1 MFSSW
6 TTTEQ
11 WRKWTVPWQEKYCCT
26 LAKLSLHVMWQC
38 RQWLKVGTLEP
49 HVLALCLRTSYL
61 TFLFFSV
68 RISKM
73 GIIKWPDLMRLLG
86 VTSAESSLLAVTVV
100 TDSAAWVPPCTSY
113 WTQVAAQE
121 VPGWGRG
128 CCRPL
133 GCGMRKWDSKA
144 RVWAAEHLQWQ
155 AQSLRLKAGARHF
168 MFLDIYLSC
177 RIHLEKYK

>member
-11 WRKWTVPWQEKYCCT
+11 WRKWTVPWQEEYCCT

-49 HVLALCLRTSYL
+49 HVLALWLRTSYL
-61 TFLFFSV
+61 TFLSFSV

-121 VPGWGRG
+121 VPDGAVAVVAPWVVGWGNG
-128 CCRPL
+128 TAKP
-133 GCGMRKWDSKA
+133 GF
-144 RVWAAEHLQWQ
+144 ELQ
-155 AQSLRLKAGARHF
+155 SICSDRLKAWGSGARHF